1 MKFRTKTIIGVAL
14 IEGLLLTFLGLSVIG
29 QLERSNQ
36 QSIERRVET
45 TSRLLAAS
53 LRDAMIAYDLATVET
68 VAAGILGTGELTYLR
83 IVDAG
88 NQTISELG
96 ALPAG
101 EVKLDDSL
109 ESVDDGVL
117 DREMRVEV
125 MGQMF
130 GRIQFGFDVSPF
142 QQLIRET
149 RKWTFSISLMEMA
162 LVALFS
168 YVLGTYLTRQLLLL
182 RNSSKAVAAGDLN
195 QSVPVVGQDELAETA
210 ASFNHMI
217 DQLRAAETERQEHN
231 QAMLQA
237 LTAAESANVAK
248 SRFLATMSHEL
259 RTPMNGILGMAQIL
273 QMSELAPR
281 ERAESVQTILNSG
294 KALLALVND
303 ILDLSKIEA
312 GHLDLDLQACRFLDV
327 AREVIDLHRANAEAK
342 GLKLTLET
350 TSNVSGFYLADAHR
364 LRQMIGNLVGNAIK
378 FTDAGQIAVAL
389 EACEIL
395 PGQTGLC
402 LSVIDT
408 GIGIPDDLQS
418 ELFKPFSQVDDSST
432 RRFGGTGLGL
442 SIVRTLA
449 QLMGGEA
456 GVSSRLGQGSRFW
469 FKVPLTPVA
478 SAAVPDALP
487 ETLSEIRFQGRVL
500 VAEDNRIDQEVIRRT
515 LEKLGVEVV
524 LADNGEMV
532 SEIYTRDNSFNLIFM
547 DISMPLMDGYKSTA
561 AIRRWCL
568 DRDKPVPVIIAFT
581 AHAYEEER
589 TRCLD
594 AGMVDVITKPL
605 QLVQVREILQTW
617 LPGAQASQATSPAP
631 ASEDYTELVAALVAL
646 LPALR
651 DQRFEGI
658 ARFNECY
665 ARVSDSVL
673 LAELKVVGDTLAAI
687 DFAGALDR
695 LERLAKKRGW
705 ALAFDAAPDNSPHS

>member
-14 IEGLLLTFLGLSVIG
+14 IECLLLTFLGLSVIG

-68 VAAGILGTGELTYLR
+68 VAKEILGTGELTYLR

-88 NQTISELG
+88 DQTISELG

-101 EVKLDDSL
+101 QVKLDDSL
-109 ESVDDGVL
+109 GSVDDGVF

-130 GRIQFGFDVSPF
+130 GRIQYGFDVSPF
-142 QQLIRET
+142 QQLIRDT
-149 RKWTFSISLMEMA
+149 RKWTFTISLMEMA

-182 RNSSKAVAAGDLN
+182 RNSSKAVADGDLN
-195 QSVPVVGQDELAETA
+195 QSVPVVGRDELAETA
-210 ASFNHMI
+210 ASFNHMV
-217 DQLRAAETERQEHN
+217 DQLRAAEVERQEHN
-231 QAMLQA
+231 QAMREA

-273 QMSELAPR
+273 QMSDLAPR

-294 KALLALVND
+294 EALLALVND

-312 GHLDLDLQACRFLDV
+312 GHLELHLHACNPVDV
-327 AREVIDLHRANAEAK
+327 AREVVDLHRANAGGK
-342 GLKLTLET
+342 GLKLTVQT
-350 TSNVSGFYLADAHR
+350 PSGAPGFYLADTNR

-378 FTDAGQIAVAL
+378 FTDVGQIDVEL
-389 EACEIL
+389 EACEIA

-402 LSVIDT
+402 IAVIDT
-408 GIGIPDDLQS
+408 GIGIPDDRQG
-418 ELFKPFSQVDDSST
+418 ELFKPFTQVDDSST
-432 RRFGGTGLGL
+432 RRFSGTGLGL

-456 GVSSRLGQGSRFW
+456 GVSSQAGKGSTFW
-469 FKVPLTPVA
+469 FKLPLTPVA
-478 SAAVPDALP
+478 PSAVPQAAP
-487 ETLSEIRFQGRVL
+487 ETVSEMRFRGRVL
-500 VAEDNRIDQEVIRRT
+500 VAEDNPVNQQVIRRT
-515 LEKLGVEVV
+515 LEKFGVDVV
-524 LADNGEMV
+524 LANNGKMV
-532 SEIYTRDNSFNLIFM
+532 SEIYARDNAFDLVLM
-547 DISMPLMDGYKSTA
+547 DISMPVMDGYEATA
-561 AIRRWCL
+561 AIRRWCQEQG
-568 DRDKPVPVIIAFT
+568 KPVPVIIAFT
-581 AHAYEEER
+581 ADAYEEER
-589 TRCLD
+589 LRCLE
-594 AGMVDVITKPL
+594 AGMADVMTKPL
-605 QLVQVREILQTW
+605 QLSRVREVLQTW
-617 LPGAQASQATSPAP
+617 LPAADELGASQPAGESVGD
-631 ASEDYTELVAALVAL
+631 AELVAVLSAL
-646 LPALR
+646 LPLLR
-651 DQRFEGI
+651 DNRFEGI
-658 ARFNECY
+658 RRFEECF
-665 ARVSDSVL
+665 AGVADSAL
-673 LAELKVVGDTLAAI
+673 RADLSPVGDALAAI

-695 LERLAKKRGW
+695 LDQLAKKHGW
-705 ALAFDAAPDNSPHS
+705 VLASDAAPGTSHHS